1 MDEINSMS
9 MEMQSKLLRTL
20 QSKTIV
26 RVGGTEEISIDI
38 RIIAASNQDLW
49 QLVKEGHFRDDLY
62 YRINVISISIPPLRE
77 RIGDVDR
84 LIDNF
89 IDSFSKQFKR
99 DIKLNEDARRLLQS
113 YSWPGN
119 VRELENVLERCLVL
133 SRVNDNNIISIS
145 DICTYNGIFEF
156 YQKQDNQLILADPAQ
171 EEASDEGSVLTD
183 YEKLLIIDALK
194 KYNHNIQ
201 ATAQHLG
208 IARNTL
214 YRKIKKYGI
223 KQE

>member
-1 MDEINSMS
+1 M
-9 MEMQSKLLRTL
+9 
-20 QSKTIV
+20 
-26 RVGGTEEISIDI
+26 
-38 RIIAASNQDLW
+38 
-49 QLVKEGHFRDDLY
+49 
-62 YRINVISISIPPLRE
+62 
-77 RIGDVDR
+77 DR

-183 YEKLLIIDALK
+183 YEKLLIIDTLE
-194 KYNHNIQ
+194 KYDHNIQ

-223 KQE
+223 K